1 MNIQSNNQQF
11 LKDKNAIVTGG
22 SRGIGRAIAASFVQ
36 LGANVSIVYKSN
48 LHDAESLANEL
59 SEFKNQIQI
68 IQGDIASETDVED
81 IIKKSTEKFGASHI
95 LVNNAGITSD
105 TLLIRMKQDEWNKV
119 INTNL
124 TGTFN
129 MTKGVIRGMIKNK
142 HGRIINISS
151 VVGEIGNLGQSNYS
165 AAKAG
170 IIGFTK
176 SIAREV
182 ATRGITVNA
191 IAPGFVETEMT
202 NDLSDEQKELILKA
216 IPMNRYAT
224 TDDIA
229 NAACF
234 LASENSSY
242 ITGQTFN
249 VDGGLVM
256 Q

>member
-1 MNIQSNNQQF
+1 MNKEHF
-11 LKDKNAIVTGG
+11 LKGKNAIVSGG
-22 SRGIGRAIAASFVQ
+22 SRGIGRAISSSFVQ
-36 LGANVSIVYKSN
+36 LGANVTIVYKSN
-48 LHDAESLANEL
+48 NQEAESLVNEL
-59 SEFKNQIQI
+59 NEHKDQIQI
-68 IQGDIASETDVED
+68 VQGDISSEVAVNNILEQS
-81 IIKKSTEKFGASHI
+81 KNKFGDLHI

-105 TLLIRMKQDEWNKV
+105 TLLVRMKQEDWSKV
-119 INTNL
+119 IDINL

-129 MTKGVIRGMIKNK
+129 MTKAVMRGLIKNK
-142 HGRIINISS
+142 YGRIINISS

-191 IAPGFVETEMT
+191 VAPGFVETEMT
-202 NDLSDEQKELILKA
+202 NDLSDEQKELILNA

-224 TDDIA
+224 TNDIA
-229 NAACF
+229 AMVCF
-234 LASENSSY
+234 LASEDASY

-256 Q
+256 N

>member
-1 MNIQSNNQQF
+1 MNAQLNNQQF
-11 LKDKNAIVTGG
+11 LKDKTAIVTGG
-22 SRGIGRAIAASFVQ
+22 SRGIGSAITASFVQ
-36 LGANVSIVYKSN
+36 LGANVTIVYKSN
-48 LHDAESLANEL
+48 LQDAESIENEL
-59 SEFKNQIQI
+59 SEFKEQIQI
-68 IQGDIASETDVED
+68 VQGDIASEIDVED
-81 IIKKSTEKFGASHI
+81 ILKQSNDKFGNLHI

-105 TLLIRMKQDEWNKV
+105 TLLVRMKQEEWNKV
-119 INTNL
+119 IDTNL

-129 MTKGVIRGMIKNK
+129 MTKAVMRGMIKNK
-142 HGRIINISS
+142 YGRIINISS

-191 IAPGFVETEMT
+191 VAPGFVETEMT

-216 IPMNRYAT
+216 IPMQRYAT
-224 TDDIA
+224 TNDIA
-229 NAACF
+229 STVCF
-234 LASENSSY
+234 LASDNASY
-242 ITGQTFN
+242 ITGQTLN

-256 Q
+256 H

>member
-1 MNIQSNNQQF
+1 MNVQLNNQKF

-22 SRGIGRAIAASFVQ
+22 SRGIGRAITASFVQ
-36 LGANVSIVYKSN
+36 LGANVTIVYKSN
-48 LHDAESLANEL
+48 LQDAESLANEL
-59 SEFKNQIQI
+59 SDFKEQIQI
-68 IQGDIASETDVED
+68 IQGDIANEVDVEN
-81 IIKKSTEKFGASHI
+81 ILKKTNDQFGSPQI

-105 TLLIRMKQDEWNKV
+105 TLLVRMKQADWNKV
-119 INTNL
+119 IDTNL

-129 MTKGVIRGMIKNK
+129 MTKAVMRGMIKNK
-142 HGRIINISS
+142 YGRIINISS

-170 IIGFTK
+170 MIGFTK

-191 IAPGFVETEMT
+191 VAPGFVETEMT

-216 IPMNRYAT
+216 IPMNRYAKT
-224 TDDIA
+224 NDIA
-229 NAACF
+229 SAVCF
-234 LASENSSY
+234 LASENASY
-242 ITGQTFN
+242 ITGQTLN

-256 Q
+256 H